1 MRTRV
6 LLVEDEYLVRLVAAE
21 TLREHGY
28 HVVEASTGDEAAAIL
43 KDPAG
48 FDLLFT
54 DVRMPGTLDGIMV
67 AERARERQPSIPV
80 LVVSAY
86 APGIT
91 ARLDSLEPRPAFLRK
106 PYRARELLKVLQSL
120 TGSVKRSLE

>member
-6 LLVEDEYLVRLVAAE
+6 LLVEDEHLVRLVAAE

-43 KDPAG
+43 QDAAG

-54 DVRMPGTLDGIMV
+54 DVTMPGSLDGIMV
-67 AERARERQPSIPV
+67 AERARERQPYIPV

-86 APGIT
+86 ASEIT
-91 ARLDSLEPRPAFLRK
+91 ARLDSLEPPPAFLSK
-106 PYRARELLKVLQSL
+106 PYRARELLEVLQNL
-120 TGSVKRSLE
+120 TGSSKRSQ